1 MKTQLCTIKCKVLD
15 IIMAQIDHLED
26 VNVCELGEAID
37 IVKDIA
43 ETEYYLSVVASMDK
57 SHTDAAHMT
66 SAHETLSLTDYL
78 HGLTDKVNTM
88 IQAATPEEKAMMKDK
103 LRELYQLL

>member
-1 MKTQLCTIKCKVLD
+1 MNAKLCTIKCKVLD

-57 SHTDAAHMT
+57 AHIDEMHMT
-66 SAHETLSLTDYL
+66 SAHEVLSLTDYL
-78 HGLTDKVNTM
+78 HSLTDKVNTM

>member
-1 MKTQLCTIKCKVLD
+1 MNAQLCTVKCKMLD

-57 SHTDAAHMT
+57 SHIEEMHMT
-66 SAHETLSLTDYL
+66 SAHEILSLTDYL
-78 HGLTDKVNTM
+78 HSLTDKVNTM

>member
-1 MKTQLCTIKCKVLD
+1 MNAQLCTIKCKVLD

-26 VNVCELGEAID
+26 VNVCD

-57 SHTDAAHMT
+57 SHIDAAHMA
-66 SAHETLSLTDYL
+66 SAHEILSLTDYL
-78 HGLTDKVNTM
+78 HSLTDKVNTM
-88 IQAATPEEKAMMKDK
+88 IQGATPEEKAMMKDK